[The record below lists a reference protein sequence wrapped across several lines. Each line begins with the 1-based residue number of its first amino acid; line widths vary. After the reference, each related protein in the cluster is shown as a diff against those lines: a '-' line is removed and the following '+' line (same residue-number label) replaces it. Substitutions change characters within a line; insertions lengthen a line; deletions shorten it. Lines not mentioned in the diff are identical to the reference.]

1 MKRIKIFIKR
11 IIPRK
16 YHSKISGRIIIYAP
30 CFYSDLNINVFSVK
44 DILEN
49 FFPLD

>member
-11 IIPRK
+11 IIQENIIEK
-16 YHSKISGRIIIYAP
+16 YLAHIIIYAP
-30 CFYSDLNINVFSVK
+30 CFSLVLNTNAFSVRV
-44 DILEN
+44 ILEN